1 MTTETL
7 TPAVET
13 TATAPETAAPT
24 KSSLSLTGLILSI
37 ISIPTGMAP
46 LAIVGVVLGFIG
58 RRDEPTAHNLSSWA
72 IILGFV
78 SLFGWILLG
87 FAALMFALPFAFG
100 AWMFGLADFGLADF
114 GWMGYGWS

>member
-7 TPAVET
+7 PPAVEAPA
-13 TATAPETAAPT
+13 ATAPETAAPT
-24 KSSLSLTGLILSI
+24 KNSLSLTGLILSI
-37 ISIPTGMAP
+37 ISIPTGLAP

-58 RRDEPTAHNLSSWA
+58 RRDEPVAHNLSSWA
-72 IILGFV
+72 IILGFI

-100 AWMFGLADFGLADF
+100 AWMFGLGDV
-114 GWMGYGWS
+114 GWMLDGWY